1 MSSTDPPGKSVLA
14 TTTAAEL
21 DRPQTRPQTPR
32 RKRWPIAWALVAP
45 FLFFYGLFLMYPA
58 IQVCYL
64 SLTNSDIAG
73 QGGFIGLRNYVELMR
88 DQDFWASV
96 AHTVYFVV
104 LTVVPN
110 TAVGFFLALLVV
122 RLKRLRLPILSAFF
136 LPYIL
141 PVSVVTTTALWI
153 LDANFGIFNYFAGT
167 AVAWFQDPTWAMPAV
182 ALVTIW
188 WTVGFNML
196 LFIAGLQNI
205 PGDLYEA
212 AAIDGAN
219 ALQRFI
225 KITCPLIWPIA
236 SLVLVLQLIAQFK
249 IFDQVY
255 LLTGGGPYN
264 STTVVLLYM
273 YRQAFQ
279 QNRGGYA
286 SAVAIVLV
294 VIIILVSALQ
304 FQLLRFRRS
313 R

>member
-1 MSSTDPPGKSVLA
+1 MTKAQLNGQRTL
-14 TTTAAEL
+14 
-21 DRPQTRPQTPR
+21 R
-32 RKRWPIAWALVAP
+32 RKGLPIGWVFVAP
-45 FLFFYGLFLMYPA
+45 FLFFYGVFLIYPA

-73 QGGFIGLRNYVELMR
+73 QGGFVGLRNYIELMR

-96 AHTVYFVV
+96 GHTLYFIV

-110 TAVGFFLALLVV
+110 TAVGFFLALLVI

-136 LPYIL
+136 LPFVL
-141 PVSVVTTTALWI
+141 PVSVVTTASLWI
-153 LDANFGIFNYFAGT
+153 LDTNFGIINYLFGT
-167 AVAWFQDPTWAMPAV
+167 SIAWFQDPIWAMPAV
-182 ALVTIW
+182 AAVTIW

-205 PGDLYEA
+205 SPDLYEA
-212 AAIDGAN
+212 AALDGAN
-219 ALQRFI
+219 ALQQFI
-225 KITCPLIWPIA
+225 NITCPLIWPVA

-255 LLTGGGPYN
+255 LLTQGGPYN
-264 STTVVLLYM
+264 STVVVLLYM

-279 QNRGGYA
+279 LNRGGYA

-294 VIIILVSALQ
+294 VIMLMISAIQFRLLQ
-304 FQLLRFRRS
+304 GRRTK
-313 R
+313 